1 MNHDNLHQEEKM
13 RHFLVVT
20 GCVLANF
27 VLWALYTKLPAH
39 VMIIFCLVVATG
51 CAMLWAIVYFG
62 KTKDGHSSTQG
73 KS

>member
-1 MNHDNLHQEEKM
+1 M

-27 VLWALYTKLPAH
+27 ALWALFTKLPMH

-51 CAMLWAIVYFG
+51 GLMLWAIVYLG
-62 KTKDGHSSTQG
+62 KTKGGHSSTSN

>member
-1 MNHDNLHQEEKM
+1 M

-27 VLWALYTKLPAH
+27 ALWALFTKLPVH

-51 CAMLWAIVYFG
+51 CLMLWGIVFLG
-62 KTKDGHSSTQG
+62 KTKDDHSSTKNQ
-73 KS
+73 S

>member
-1 MNHDNLHQEEKM
+1 M

-27 VLWALYTKLPAH
+27 ALWALFTKLPVH
-39 VMIIFCLVVATG
+39 VMIIFGLVVATG
-51 CAMLWAIVYFG
+51 CAMLWGIVFLG
-62 KTKDGHSSTQG
+62 KTKDGHSSTQN

>member
-1 MNHDNLHQEEKM
+1 M
-13 RHFLVVT
+13 RHFWVVT

-27 VLWALYTKLPAH
+27 ALWALYTKLPVH

-51 CAMLWAIVYFG
+51 CLMLWGIVFFG
-62 KTKDGHSSTQG
+62 KTKDDRSSIQS